1 MKMMNMLR
9 GGDHRFEHGFYIPLP
24 ITSTKSWSTCSK
36 RIVCLFVC
44 LFVCFFLR
52 PFSCLGNWFLDSIES
67 IEFRFPVSDSI
78 EGLS

>member
-1 MKMMNMLR
+1 MKMMNMVR

-36 RIVCLFVC
+36 KIVCLF
-44 LFVCFFLR
+44 FIFMR
-52 PFSCLGNWFLDSIES
+52 PFSCLGSWFSDSIES